1 MDVAELPSATAPL
14 PHHHPLR
21 ARTADLL
28 AKLEPTDRLRGGYE
42 PSPSTVRS
50 VSATARDDKTP
61 VLGARPEIVS
71 MERASDGIQLA
82 VPSETL
88 KLSGYRDQLRDL
100 GNTLAGDQY
109 RSLTQ
114 LDLSRNSLTSLRGLE
129 NLTALRQLSL
139 YYNMVSDIG
148 EMERLRFHPELA
160 VLDMRLNPVTHAGP
174 RYRMAVLNAA
184 PQLQLLDEREVRGV
198 ERQRAAQQPQSPQQ
212 PQLVAPPPLKS
223 GGLDAGEPQAAGAG
237 VDGEQ
242 LVTFD
247 QLLRARAAAT
257 DEPDVAIET
266 AYDATDG
273 LLGSGGSAAPTG
285 GVGSG
290 DGFGENLGE
299 SPPRA
304 YDVVGVASHDAVPTR
319 GPVAA
324 LDFAA
329 TTDVARPARLAADAP
344 PPLPLLGNEDASM
357 ATRAEPTAH
366 APSPLSAPAPA
377 PAPVS
382 VSALDVAAASVPPP
396 AHPAE
401 VPTVGPTMA
410 AAVAAAEERWSAER
424 RSLQEEVARL
434 RAQKE
439 DDARQA
445 QQTAQL
451 VAMLQETHKQLIR
464 SNEQLLAQLGETK
477 QRHEAEVAQYKKNFD
492 DLQRTIAM
500 RHAVGIAATLAT
512 GAPAAAPAPAGAP
525 PEAPTTAAA
534 EGKRKKKPA

>member
-1 MDVAELPSATAPL
+1 VCGCKPNMDVTELPSATAPL

-28 AKLEPTDRLRGGYE
+28 AKLEPTDKIRGGYT
-42 PSPSTVRS
+42 PSPT
-50 VSATARDDKTP
+50 TARSASTAGREDKTP
-61 VLGARPEIVS
+61 ALGVRPEIVS
-71 MERASDGIQLA
+71 MERASDGTQLT
-82 VPSETL
+82 VPPETL
-88 KLSGYRDQLRDL
+88 KLSGYRDQLREL
-100 GNTLAGDQY
+100 GNTLAGEQY

-114 LDLSRNSLTSLRGLE
+114 LDLSRNSLTSLKGLE

-198 ERQRAAQQPQSPQQ
+198 ERQRAGQPPQPPQPPQ
-212 PQLVAPPPLKS
+212 PQLIAPPPLKI
-223 GGLDAGEPQAAGAG
+223 GGLDGGEFETAAEF
-237 VDGEQ
+237 DGSH

-247 QLLRARAAAT
+247 QLLRSRAAAT
-257 DEPDVAIET
+257 DEPDVAVET
-266 AYDATDG
+266 AYDAADA
-273 LLGSGGSAAPTG
+273 LGSGGSAAPTG
-285 GVGSG
+285 GGGGVGV
-290 DGFGENLGE
+290 GE

-304 YDVVGVASHDAVPTR
+304 YDALGIASHDAMPTR

-329 TTDVARPARLAADAP
+329 ATDLARPARLAADAP
-344 PPLPLLGNEDASM
+344 RLPLLAPEA
-357 ATRAEPTAH
+357 AAEPARPGPPAH
-366 APSPLSAPAPA
+366 APSPRPAPA
-377 PAPVS
+377 PTP
-382 VSALDVAAASVPPP
+382 ALDGTAASMPLP

-401 VPTVGPTMA
+401 MPTVGPTMA

-434 RAQKE
+434 HAQKE
-439 DDARQA
+439 DDARQS

-451 VAMLQETHKQLIR
+451 VTMLQETHKQLIR

-477 QRHEAEVAQYKKNFD
+477 QRHEAEVAQYRQNFD
-492 DLQRTIAM
+492 ELQRTVAM
-500 RHAVGIAATLAT
+500 RNAVGIATTVATA
-512 GAPAAAPAPAGAP
+512 APPAAAAAPAGAP
-525 PEAPTTAAA
+525 EALTTSAA